1 MDLKLDKGS
10 TLLHAPF
17 EAHAASSPER
27 IALRCGMQSLSYGE
41 LNARADALA
50 ERLRRQG
57 VGPDVL
63 VGLFVERTLEAIVGL
78 IAILKAGG
86 AYVPLDP
93 ANPPLRNR
101 FILQDARP
109 RLVVA
114 YSALRERIAESLIDA
129 KAQVLWL
136 DEPATP
142 SEAATPPG
150 LPIEARPEHLAYV
163 IYTSGSTGKPKG
175 TLITHRNVDRLF
187 RSTQHWF
194 QFGAED
200 VWTVFHSLA
209 FDFSVWELW
218 GALRYGGMAVLVP
231 AELARNPAGVHALLQ
246 DAGVSVL
253 CQTPSAFYALI
264 EANRTAPER
273 ALPAL
278 RWVIFGGEALE
289 FSRLTPWF
297 DAHGEQA
304 QLINMY
310 GITETTVHVTFSPV
324 KPGDLGEESVIG
336 VPIPDLQV
344 HLLDEAQRPVPAGE
358 IGEIHVGGPGV
369 ARGYLNRPELNAA
382 RFIQSEHGRLYRS
395 GDLARLRAD
404 GQLVFCGRA
413 DEQVKIRGYRI
424 ELGEIAAALERCPNV
439 RQARVLLR
447 ESSEADAK
455 ELVAYLVTE
464 DGSHASPG
472 GLRGLLSA
480 TLPNYMLP
488 AAFIAVPDWPLTVNG
503 KLDRAALPLPRRED
517 RMNGAADQPRNAT
530 EARVAALWAELL
542 DGAEIG
548 VQDNL
553 FELGAHSLLVARACV
568 GLSQA
573 FGVPLA
579 VSDVLAAPTVAAL
592 AARIDAAQQA
602 GHAADLGPRRHV
614 ARSADDLAPTALAQ
628 DAALFFSELVP
639 DTLAYNNQVLIHLH
653 GALRV
658 DLIERALTE
667 IVRRHECLRTSFV
680 RVGDDWRQ
688 RVHAPYAVKV
698 DVLDDGPGVLR
709 RLFERRFDPG
719 QLPLLYW
726 SLVRKGPE
734 DHVLAHVEHHL
745 IHDGWSFAVFARE
758 LMALYTAYHDGQP
771 SPLPEL
777 PLQFGDYSRWQR
789 RRQAAGGYDAGIAY
803 FKESLQGAPLV
814 LELPTDKPRPP
825 AQTFRGDEIRFEVPL
840 GLARDLRA
848 FARSRQT
855 SLFTVMLAAFAATLG
870 RFAAQQEVVIGAG
883 YANRQHAD
891 TEELM
896 GMIVNMLPLRL
907 MLGEDSSF
915 EALLARAQQACLKA
929 FAHQDIPFEAIARA
943 MGVPP
948 DRSRNPLCQVAFSF
962 HDSKLPP
969 VAMPGLTGEVEY
981 PHNGSAKFDMNVIV
995 IPHAEQLIGVT
1006 SGTAARDERI
1016 TVKWDCNTD
1025 VFEMATLR
1033 RLVDAWLHTM
1043 QAAIAAPTDSLSTL
1057 LSASEDDERQIAAW
1071 NSTARTYPAEP
1082 GIAALFAEQAAR
1094 TPNAVA
1100 LSMEEQELSYDA
1112 LDAQADAVARA
1123 LRAAGVARGML
1134 VGLCMPRSMD
1144 MVIAVLGI
1152 LKAGGAYLPLDPDYP
1167 PARLAL
1173 MLQDA
1178 QPALVLASADQQAH
1192 IGNTDC
1198 RVLSLPDLAALDADA
1213 STPLPEAS
1221 GADLAYV
1228 IYTSGSTGKPKG
1240 VCVEQHSVTRLVRNT
1255 DYVHLNASERLL
1267 QLAPISFDASTFELW
1282 GSLLNG
1288 ATLVLYPSGVPQLA
1302 ELGETLRRE
1311 RISTLWLTAAL
1322 FHQMV
1327 EHELEALFGVR
1338 QILAGGEALSTE
1350 HVRRL
1355 LAVLP
1360 EGHRL
1365 INGYGPTE
1373 GTTFTCCYAM
1383 TRATTIGASVPIG
1396 KPIANTRVEV
1406 LDSRQR
1412 RVPVGAPGELCIEGE
1427 GLARGYLNRPE
1438 LTAERFVSGGGQRRY
1453 RTGDRVRW
1461 RGDGTVEFLGRFDAQ
1476 LKLRGFRI
1484 EPGEIEFAL
1493 NSHAQVAESAV
1504 VLRGS
1509 GASKQLVGFV
1519 VPRAGGSLAMPA
1531 LRDHLA
1537 RLLPAYMV
1545 PSSLVPLPALP
1556 LTPAGKVDRTALAAH
1571 AAQDSAET
1579 SRGREPSSPTE
1590 LLIADVWK
1598 RQLGREHIG
1607 VDEDFF
1613 DIGGHSL
1620 AAAAIFAELG
1630 TRLGA
1635 RPPLSL
1641 LFETR
1646 SIGRLAAALDQ
1657 QQLGQGSH
1665 LLVPVRSQGEK
1676 PPIYAMLGVGGNYV
1690 GAEALAARLGSGH
1703 PFYSL
1708 EMPGLAGE
1716 SAPQAQVNEVVAK
1729 LLGEIRNR
1737 AGERRCVLMGACAG
1751 ALVVHELARQLES
1764 DGFAVEHLL
1773 MVDPPPSGAQRT
1785 RRMSSYSLWRALAV
1799 PRFVL
1804 ARGWLALR
1812 LLTTMDRERRRE
1824 FLRQKIDVLRE
1835 IYRRRDLLR
1844 ESREE
1849 LQVNRVREATSAALG
1864 RFVPE
1869 TYAGRTALLMG
1880 ERYSSSELQAIADY
1894 WRSRCTG
1901 RFEVAHVPGK
1911 DTGAMLRAPHVDKVA
1926 ERVRDLLA
1934 HA

>member
-1 MDLKLDKGS
+1 MDLKLDNGS

-17 EAHAASSPER
+17 EAHAILNPGR
-27 IALRCGMQSLSYGE
+27 IALRCGRDSLSYGE

-78 IAILKAGG
+78 VAILKAGG

-101 FILQDARP
+101 FILEDAKP
-109 RLVVA
+109 RLVLA
-114 YSALRERIAESLIDA
+114 YSALRERVAESLA
-129 KAQVLWL
+129 EATARVLWL
-136 DEPATP
+136 DEAPTP
-142 SEAATPPG
+142 HEAAATAG
-150 LPIEARPEHLAYV
+150 LPIEARPDHLAYV

-187 RSTQHWF
+187 RTTEPWF
-194 QFGAED
+194 RFGADD

-218 GALRYGGMAVLVP
+218 GALRYGSTAVLVP
-231 AELARNPAGVHALLQ
+231 SEVARNPAGLHALLREE
-246 DAGVSVL
+246 GVSVL

-264 EANRTAPER
+264 EANRAASER
-273 ALPAL
+273 ALQAL

-289 FSRLTPWF
+289 FSRLAPWF
-297 DAHGEQA
+297 DAHAGQA
-304 QLINMY
+304 QLVNMY
-310 GITETTVHVTFSPV
+310 GITETTVHVSFHRV
-324 KPGDLGEESVIG
+324 KPDALDGDSIIG
-336 VPIPDLQV
+336 VPLPDLQV
-344 HLLDEAQRPVPAGE
+344 HLLDETLQAVPAGE
-358 IGEIHVGGPGV
+358 VGEIFVGGPGV
-369 ARGYLNRPELNAA
+369 ARGYLNRPELNAE
-382 RFIQSEHGRLYRS
+382 RFIETDHGRLYRS
-395 GDLARLRAD
+395 GDLARLRPD

-447 ESSEADAK
+447 EGSEDGGK

-464 DGSHASPG
+464 DGTRASPG
-472 GLRGLLSA
+472 GLRGLLAA
-480 TLPNYMLP
+480 TLPSYMLP
-488 AAFIAVPDWPLTVNG
+488 SAFVVLPGWPLTTNG
-503 KLDRAALPLPRRED
+503 KLDRTALPVPRRED
-517 RMNGAADQPRNAT
+517 RMSGAADQPRNAT
-530 EARVAALWAELL
+530 EGRVAALWSGLL
-542 DGAEIG
+542 DIAEIG
-548 VQDNL
+548 VEDNL
-553 FELGAHSLLVARACV
+553 FELGAHSLMVARACV
-568 GLSQA
+568 ALSQA

-579 VSDVLAAPTVAAL
+579 VTDVLAAPTVAAL
-592 AARIDAAQQA
+592 AARIDAADQA
-602 GHAADLGPRRHV
+602 RHTAELGPRRHV
-614 ARSADDLAPTALAQ
+614 ATSAEDLAPTALAQ

-639 DTLAYNNQVLIHLH
+639 DTLAYNNQVLIHLK
-653 GALRV
+653 GELRV

-667 IVRRHECLRTSFV
+667 IVRRHEALRTTFV
-680 RVGDDWRQ
+680 RVVDEWRQ
-688 RVHAPYAVKV
+688 HVHAPFDVKV
-698 DVLDDGPGVLR
+698 EVVDDGPGVLR
-709 RLFERRFDPG
+709 RLYERRFDPG

-726 SLVRKGPE
+726 TLVRRGPE
-734 DHVLAHVEHHL
+734 DHLLAHVEHHL

-758 LMALYTAYHDGQP
+758 LMALYTAFHAGRP

-777 PLQFGDYSRWQR
+777 PLQFGDYARWQR
-789 RRQAAGGYDAGIAY
+789 RRQLEGGLDAGIAA
-803 FKESLQGAPLV
+803 FKQSLQGAPLV

-825 AQTFRGDEIRFEVPL
+825 AQTFRGDEIRFEIPL
-840 GLARDLRA
+840 GLARGLRA

-855 SLFTVMLAAFAATLG
+855 SLFTVMLAGFAATLG
-870 RFAAQQEVVIGAG
+870 RFAAQEEIVIGAG

-907 MLGEDSSF
+907 TLGQDSSF
-915 EALLARAQQACLKA
+915 EALLWRTQQASMQA

-943 MGVPP
+943 MGLPP
-948 DRSRNPLCQVAFSF
+948 DSSRNPICQVAFSF
-962 HDSKLPP
+962 HDSKLPA
-969 VAMPGLTGEVEY
+969 VAMPGLTGEIEY

-995 IPHAEQLIGVT
+995 IPHAEQLAGAMT
-1006 SGTAARDERI
+1006 TPAPRDERI

-1025 VFEMATLR
+1025 LFEMSTLQ
-1033 RLVDAWLHTM
+1033 RLIDAWLHTLE
-1043 QAAIAAPTDSLSTL
+1043 AAIAAPSESLSAL
-1057 LSASEDDERQIAAW
+1057 LSAGEADERQIAAW
-1071 NSTARTYPAEP
+1071 NSTARTYPSEP

-1100 LSMEEQELSYDA
+1100 LSMHEQELSYGA

-1123 LRAAGVARGML
+1123 LRASGVERGML
-1134 VGLCMPRSMD
+1134 VGVCMPRSMD
-1144 MVIAVLGI
+1144 LVIAILGI
-1152 LKAGGAYLPLDPDYP
+1152 LKAGAAYLPLDPDYP
-1167 PARLAL
+1167 AARLAL
-1173 MLQDA
+1173 MLEDA
-1178 QPALVLASADQQAH
+1178 QPALVLADVAQRAH
-1192 IGNTDC
+1192 IGSAEC
-1198 RVLSLPDLAALDADA
+1198 RVLSLADLAATVVDPDAA
-1213 STPLPEAS
+1213 LPAAA
-1221 GADLAYV
+1221 GGDLAYV

-1240 VCVEQHSVTRLVRNT
+1240 VCVEQHSVVRLVRNT

-1282 GSLLNG
+1282 GALLNG
-1288 ATLVLYPSGVPQLA
+1288 AALVLYPSGVPQLA

-1327 EHELEALFGVR
+1327 EHELDALFGVR

-1373 GTTFTCCYAM
+1373 GTTFTCCHAM
-1383 TRATTIGASVPIG
+1383 TRATVIGASVPIG

-1406 LDSRQR
+1406 LDTRQR
-1412 RVPVGAPGELCIEGE
+1412 RVPIGAPGELYIEGE

-1438 LTAERFVSGGGQRRY
+1438 LTAERFVTGGGQRRY

-1461 RGDGTVEFLGRFDAQ
+1461 RADGTVEFLGRFDTQ

-1504 VLRGS
+1504 VLRGE
-1509 GASKQLVGFV
+1509 GQAAQLVGFV
-1519 VPRAGGSLAMPA
+1519 VPRAGASVSMAA
-1531 LRDHLA
+1531 LREHLT

-1545 PSSLVPLPALP
+1545 PSALKPLPALP
-1556 LTPAGKVDRTALAAH
+1556 LTPAGKVDRTALIQLTS
-1571 AAQDSAET
+1571 QDSAELAH
-1579 SRGREPSSPTE
+1579 GREPGSPTE

-1598 RQLGREHIG
+1598 RQLDREHIG
-1607 VDEDFF
+1607 ADEDFF

-1646 SIGRLAAALDQ
+1646 SIGRLAAALDR

-1729 LLGEIRNR
+1729 LLDEIRSR

-1773 MVDPPPSGAQRT
+1773 MVDPPPSGAQRA
-1785 RRMSSYSLWRALAV
+1785 RRMSSFSLWRALAV
-1799 PRFVL
+1799 PRFVI

-1812 LLTTMDRERRRE
+1812 LLTTMERERRRE
-1824 FLRQKIDVLRE
+1824 FLRQKVAVLRE
-1835 IYRRRDLLR
+1835 IFRRRDLLR

-1869 TYAGRTALLMG
+1869 TYAGRTVLLMG
-1880 ERYSSSELQAIADY
+1880 ERFSSTEAQAVADY
-1894 WRSRCTG
+1894 WRGRCTG
-1901 RFEVAHVPGK
+1901 RFEVTHVPGK